1 MKSGRL
7 QKAGPTKTRGVEF
20 VGWKLVGAA
29 YVEERSP
36 AALGIK
42 KPHLQK
48 PTAWSLGEWEL
59 GGCAYIEERPASES
73 RPYKNQR
80 RGVWVSGVYARGHE
94 EFPPG
99 GD

>member
-1 MKSGRL
+1 MEIGGWALMKSGRL

-48 PTAWSLGEWEL
+48 PTAWSLLSGNWEDVL
-59 GGCAYIEERPASES
+59 TSKSGRLQKAAPT
-73 RPYKNQR
+73 KT
-80 RGVWVSGVYARGHE
+80 RGV
-94 EFPPG
+94 EFG
-99 GD
+99 